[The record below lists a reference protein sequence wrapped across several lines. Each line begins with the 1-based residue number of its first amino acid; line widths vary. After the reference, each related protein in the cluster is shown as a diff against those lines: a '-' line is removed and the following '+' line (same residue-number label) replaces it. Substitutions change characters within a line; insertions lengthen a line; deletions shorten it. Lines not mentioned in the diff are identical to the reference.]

1 MQWKEEGTQSQQ
13 RVKKRKYTT
22 TFTPENRAKR
32 GKYASVNGN
41 AAAVMKFKA
50 THEIGESTVRLFK
63 KRYLEEVKKRE
74 NPQDGVTTLQKLKRV
89 QKLILGGTIRFQGEE
104 LHHNIAKR

>member
-1 MQWKEEGTQSQQ
+1 M
-13 RVKKRKYTT
+13 
-22 TFTPENRAKR
+22 
-32 GKYASVNGN
+32 
-41 AAAVMKFKA
+41 
-50 THEIGESTVRLFK
+50 
-63 KRYLEEVKKRE
+63 EEVKKRE